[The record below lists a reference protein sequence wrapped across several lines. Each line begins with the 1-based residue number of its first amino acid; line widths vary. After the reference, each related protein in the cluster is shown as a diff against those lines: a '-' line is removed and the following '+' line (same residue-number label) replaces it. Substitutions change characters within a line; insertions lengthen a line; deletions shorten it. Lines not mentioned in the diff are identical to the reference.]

1 MVKLWKPLE
10 PGFVANPYPMYQR
23 LRETDPVHH
32 AQTGEWVITRYQDV
46 KEIFKNPAFSAGNR
60 LEWLKRGIT
69 YFNNKEEDLNAI
81 YQAMNTFLNLLN
93 PPRHTAVRGLI
104 AKAWTS
110 KEVDEIITRNIDRL
124 LSTSKDKTFDFIND
138 FAQPLPVLTISDI
151 LGIPTDDYR
160 YVKHLG
166 MTLTEAFSLY
176 VSFKEL
182 VTINRAAKDMISF
195 FREHL
200 EKKKQHPDESL
211 MSSIIRFNKS
221 EPAGLTDDELVSLYI
236 FLFNS
241 GEETTSNLIGSGFY
255 NLLKNPDSIR
265 QLRQHPELMPA
276 AIEELLRFDP
286 SVQIAGRTCNEDFL
300 LHGKKIPK
308 GATVSL
314 VIGSANRDPDVFVNP
329 DELIITREPNRHLT
343 FGSGIHYCMGD
354 WLARRQAQLA
364 FTALL
369 NHFKEVKLEQNTV
382 AWNTILTF
390 RSLKTMQ
397 VTVA

>member
-1 MVKLWKPLE
+1 MTKLWRPLE
-10 PGFVANPYPMYQR
+10 PAFVANPYPMYQQ
-23 LRETDPVHH
+23 LRETDPVHQ
-32 AQTGEWVITRYQDV
+32 AQTGEWVITRYQDI

-69 YFNNKEEDLNAI
+69 YFNNKEEDLYAI

-93 PPRHTAVRGLI
+93 PPRHTAVRALI

-110 KEVDEIITRNIDRL
+110 KEVDEIISRNINRL
-124 LSTSKDKTFDFIND
+124 LKQIKVKTFDFITA

-160 YVKHLG
+160 YVKQLG

-182 VTINRAAKDMISF
+182 VTINQAAKDMIVF

-200 EKKKQHPDESL
+200 DKKKQQPDESL
-211 MSSIIRFNKS
+211 MSSIINTNKK
-221 EPAGLTDDELVSLYI
+221 EAAGLTDDELVSLYI

-255 NLLKNPDSIR
+255 NLLRNPESINT
-265 QLRQHPELMPA
+265 LRQQPELMPSA
-276 AIEELLRFDP
+276 VEELLRYDP
-286 SVQIAGRTCNEDFL
+286 SVQIAGRMCVEDFSL
-300 LHGKKIPK
+300 RNRLIPK

-314 VIGSANRDPDVFVNP
+314 VIGSANRDPEIFKNP
-329 DELIITREPNRHLT
+329 DELIIARDPNRHLT

-354 WLARRQAQLA
+354 WLARKQAQLA
-364 FTALL
+364 LTALL
-369 NHFKEVKLEQNTV
+369 DHFESPKLEEKSV
-382 AWNTILTF
+382 EWNKILTF
-390 RSLKTMQ
+390 RGLKTMQ

>member
-1 MVKLWKPLE
+1 MNKLWRPLE
-10 PGFVANPYPMYQR
+10 PAFVANPYPMYQQ
-23 LRETDPVHH
+23 LRETDPVHQ
-32 AQTGEWVITRYQDV
+32 AQTGEWVITRYQDI

-60 LEWLKRGIT
+60 LDWLKRGIT
-69 YFNNKEEDLNAI
+69 YFNNKEEDLYAI

-93 PPRHTAVRGLI
+93 PPRHTAVRALI

-110 KEVDEIITRNIDRL
+110 KEVDEIIVRNIDRL
-124 LSTSKDKTFDFIND
+124 LKEIKEKTFDIIKQ

-151 LGIPTDDYR
+151 LGIPTNDYR
-160 YVKHLG
+160 YVKQLG
-166 MTLTEAFSLY
+166 ATLTEAFSLY

-182 VTINRAAKDMISF
+182 VTINQAAKDMISF

-200 EKKKQHPDESL
+200 EKKKQHPDQSL
-211 MSSIIRFNKS
+211 MSSIISTNQRES
-221 EPAGLTDDELVSLYI
+221 VGLTDDELVSLYI

-255 NLLKNPDSIR
+255 NLLRNPESFQ
-265 QLRQHPELMPA
+265 QLQQEPEVMPSA
-276 AIEELLRFDP
+276 VEELLRYDP
-286 SVQIAGRTCNEDFL
+286 SVQIAGRMCIENFPLRD
-300 LHGKKIPK
+300 KVIPK

-314 VIGSANRDPDVFVNP
+314 VIGSANRDPEVFKNP
-329 DELIITREPNRHLT
+329 NELNITRDPNRHLT

-354 WLARRQAQLA
+354 WLARKQAQLA

-369 NHFKEVKLEQNTV
+369 SHFKSPKLEENSV
-382 AWNTILTF
+382 EWNKILTF
-390 RSLKTMQ
+390 RSLKTMR